1 MNNELLKIIKKYQ
14 ESVELLFPRVAEHL
28 NVKLPISNIEWTGID
43 ADQRG
48 ETSCGIRYFI
58 HGYGI
63 AMNDGNVKV
72 DFDLGEKGQI
82 NGFDAWRLEN
92 FVEENN
98 VETELSDGKQI
109 EAAIK
114 EAESNGEVIRSD
126 YILCYLRNDL

>member
-1 MNNELLKIIKKYQ
+1 MNADLLNLIKKYQ
-14 ESVELLFPRVAEHL
+14 ESVELLFPRVAKHL
-28 NVKLPISNIEWTGID
+28 NVELPISNREWTGIE

-48 ETSCGIRYFI
+48 ETSCGVRYFI

-63 AMNDGNVKV
+63 AMNDGKVKV

-82 NGFDAWRLEN
+82 NGFDAWRLES

-98 VETELSDGKQI
+98 IETALSDGKLI

-114 EAESNGEVIRSD
+114 EAESNGEVIRSE
-126 YILCYLRNDL
+126 YILCYLKNDL